1 MSPRARS
8 RDKVVPV
15 SIGLPISLMMRLD
28 NELDWNQSRSRYV
41 KSAIIQKLDSSFDFD
56 SIPSK
61 QLIGM
66 LYNRGIIDL
75 PIFTTLM
82 MQVEETVE
90 EQ

>member
-1 MSPRARS
+1 MPRPRS

-28 NELDWNQSRSRYV
+28 NELDWNHSRSRYV
-41 KSAIIQKLDSSFDFD
+41 KSAIIEKLDGSFDFD
-56 SIPSK
+56 SISSK
-61 QLIGM
+61 QLLGM

-75 PIFTTLM
+75 PIFTSLM